1 MYSLPNF
8 EPVHCSMSGS
18 NCWLLNCIQVFQ
30 EAGKVVWYSHLIF
43 WVVGKWCLLWPMCF
57 LGKTL
62 TAFVLLHFVLQG
74 QTCILL
80 QVVLDFLLFH
90 FNPQWLKGH
99 SFFFFFFPLEGIVI
113 FIELIKFSFFGIS
126 GWVINLDCCNVEW
139 LALEINWNHCVV
151 FEGAPKYC
159 ILDSFDDSEG
169 YSISSKG
176 LKPTVV
182 VVMVIWIE
190 FTHFHPF

>member
-30 EAGKVVWYSHLIF
+30 GAGKVVWYSHLIF

-57 LGKTL
+57 LDKTL
-62 TAFVLLHFVLQG
+62 IAFVLLHFVLQG

-80 QVVLDFLLFH
+80 QVVLDFLLLH

-99 SFFFFFFPLEGIVI
+99 SFLFFSLRRYCHLHRTNQVQLLWHQWLGHR
-113 FIELIKFSFFGIS
+113 LGLLWCWMTCLGNKLKSLCCFG
-126 GWVINLDCCNVEW
+126 GCTQVLHFGLFWW
-139 LALEINWNHCVV
+139 LWRLLH
-151 FEGAPKYC
+151 
-159 ILDSFDDSEG
+159 
-169 YSISSKG
+169 SSKG

-182 VVMVIWIE
+182 VVMVTWIE